1 VSRHGLAR
9 DRFQPG
15 RATAHLRKW
24 ARGSLLRRDTGR
36 VRPFDLPQTG
46 DDSVILK
53 DLRVRGMV
61 AAGALLMA
69 AACGGGD
76 ETDAAATPAAGDSA
90 APSAT
95 AAAPNA
101 AQQPAAP
108 HPNVAAALDS
118 AMTPAQAAEAAESAA
133 PAPGPV
139 TVQAIA
145 SYQLTLP
152 RLRTLV
158 KAGQN
163 IAALQAERPDLRDS
177 MRIPTMD
184 PNLLFQKLNTI
195 PAAREAVTRAGITPR
210 EYALATSAL
219 IQATMV
225 NEMRRRGQ
233 TPEGEFNEA
242 NVKFVADN
250 EEAIKEIMRAA
261 APAPPSG
268 QRQN

>member
-1 VSRHGLAR
+1 M
-9 DRFQPG
+9 
-15 RATAHLRKW
+15 
-24 ARGSLLRRDTGR
+24 
-36 VRPFDLPQTG
+36 
-46 DDSVILK
+46 ILK
-53 DLRVRGMV
+53 DLRIRGMM

-76 ETDAAATPAAGDSA
+76 ETDAAATPPAGDSA
-90 APSAT
+90 AAPV
-95 AAAPNA
+95 AAATPNA
-101 AQQPAAP
+101 AQPAAP

-118 AMTPAQAAEAAESAA
+118 AMAPAQAAEAAEAA
-133 PAPGPV
+133 QPAQGPV

-158 KAGQN
+158 QAGKN
-163 IAALQAERPDLRDS
+163 IAALQTRRPDLRDS

-184 PNLLFQKLNTI
+184 PNLLYQKLNSI
-195 PAAREAVTRAGITPR
+195 PAARDAVNRAGITPR

-233 TPEGEFNEA
+233 APEGTFNEA
-242 NVKFVADN
+242 NVKFVAEN
-250 EEAIKEIMRAA
+250 EAEIQAIMRAA
-261 APAPPSG
+261 APPPPSGPSG